1 MAKQKFKMWMHKNI
15 DGTFDSGEV
24 WLAQCNLAG
33 TKCFEDCVAL
43 GQVEF
48 ELDVPEVD
56 TRQLQIDALNDQI
69 QRERADSQ
77 VRVNLLLE
85 RISKLQCLAHEVDV

>member
-1 MAKQKFKMWMHKNI
+1 MAMQKFKMWMHKNMEGAI
-15 DGTFDSGEV
+15 DGGNV

-33 TKCFEDCVAL
+33 EKCFEDAISL

-48 ELDVPEVD
+48 ELDVPEID
-56 TRQLQIDALNDQI
+56 TRAAALEALQAQI
-69 QRERADSQ
+69 QKERADSE

-85 RISKLQCLAHEVDV
+85 RIGKLQCLAHEVAE